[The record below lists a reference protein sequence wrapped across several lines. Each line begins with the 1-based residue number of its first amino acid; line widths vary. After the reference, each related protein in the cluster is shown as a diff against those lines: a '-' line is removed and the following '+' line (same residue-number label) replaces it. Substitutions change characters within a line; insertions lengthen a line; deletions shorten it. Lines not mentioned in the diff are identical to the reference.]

1 MSKIRT
7 VGIIGGGVSGLSA
20 GGLLSRQGV
29 RVKLFE
35 ANDKLGGCCAT
46 TNIGGYTFN
55 DGAVYLCLPGILD
68 HVFERLGLDR
78 RSILPLRKIT
88 AHQTTLPDGTVVS
101 IGDKFKVTV
110 NKRVGEVDT
119 VRLQRELENML
130 KKWEPVLRLYEDDI
144 FTHPFSLSR
153 LIPKLWPHLHKFQGT
168 VASEIETLFS
178 DKAVRAAMAGALLCI
193 TGTPPQKTPV
203 LMILG
208 LVAILSEGFYLPE
221 GGMGKI
227 PEALSQSLRNN
238 GGEIFL
244 NSKVNKILVKNGVVY
259 GLEIDGQG
267 LVEVDA
273 VISTVSG
280 MATFGSLLNP
290 EDLPRGM
297 SRKVQKAPLSHKA
310 LSIQLG
316 LSNVIDGCSHSNSIL
331 PMMNEQSKFF
341 IPKGDEVKWFV
352 YFVPTVTM
360 PELASRG
367 GSIIEMFP
375 AIKQDRPADDWD
387 EQKTGKVVESA
398 LKALSRLHNIDI
410 AVKRV
415 LSPKDFQA
423 RMHLYKGAIYG
434 LSPAADFR
442 AQFPHASQ
450 IPGLYQAGQ
459 TTYPG
464 FGVAPAAMSG
474 IFAADALMELVDC
487 QDIFNRR

>member
-1 MSKIRT
+1 MRC
-7 VGIIGGGVSGLSA
+7 GL
-20 GGLLSRQGV
+20 
-29 RVKLFE
+29 
-35 ANDKLGGCCAT
+35 
-46 TNIGGYTFN
+46 
-55 DGAVYLCLPGILD
+55 P
-68 HVFERLGLDR
+68 
-78 RSILPLRKIT
+78 
-88 AHQTTLPDGTVVS
+88 
-101 IGDKFKVTV
+101 
-110 NKRVGEVDT
+110 
-119 VRLQRELENML
+119 
-130 KKWEPVLRLYEDDI
+130 
-144 FTHPFSLSR
+144 
-153 LIPKLWPHLHKFQGT
+153 
-168 VASEIETLFS
+168 
-178 DKAVRAAMAGALLCI
+178 AL
-193 TGTPPQKTPV
+193 PPQKTPI
-203 LMILG
+203 LLILG
-208 LVAILSEGFYLPE
+208 LIAILSEGYYLPE

-244 NSKVNKILVKNGVVY
+244 NSKVHKILVKNKQVY

-280 MATFGSLLNP
+280 MATFSSLLNP
-290 EDLPRGM
+290 EDLPGGM
-297 SRKVQKAPLSHKA
+297 SRKVQKAPLSPKA
-310 LSIQLG
+310 LLIQLG
-316 LSNVIDGCSHSNSIL
+316 LSNVIDGCSHSNSIF
-331 PMMNEQSKFF
+331 PMMKEQSKFLT
-341 IPKGDEVKWFV
+341 PEEGEVKWFV

-375 AIKQDRPADDWD
+375 AIKQDIPADDWD
-387 EQKTGKVVESA
+387 EQKTGKAVESA

-434 LSPAADFR
+434 LSAAADFR

-474 IFAADALMELVDC
+474 HFCGGNTNEDGEYMNIASNERDMKMNRGYMGKILWVDLSKGKCEEEVLPEEVYERFLSGMGLAAYILYKNIPAGADPLGPDNILGFVPGLLTGTGSLFTGRWMAVGKSPLTGTWGEANCGGTFSPAIKQCGYDGIFFKGKSEKPVYLYADHGKAELRDTSGLWGKDTVETVEILTKDMRMEKSPAWPVSVPREKSSL
-487 QDIFNRR
+487 